1 MLRTVTSGRQ
11 LDTAMEAVTAIHEY
25 MYPWWC
31 GLLTAAP

>member
-11 LDTAMEAVTAIHEY
+11 LDTAMEAVTAIHEHPSWY
-25 MYPWWC
+25 